1 LDQGGQG
8 GNAGRVELEKTQ
20 TDGQNRYQAGGPLN
34 QVSMAVGRGGDGRN
48 RSVLIFPVSWQMCF
62 RHR

>member
-1 LDQGGQG
+1 MNRALNQGCQG

-34 QVSMAVGRGGDGRN
+34 QVSVAIRRGGDGRY
-48 RSVLIFPVSWQMCF
+48 RSVLIIPVS
-62 RHR
+62 